1 MSDKHHILILSSW
14 FPTAE
19 EPFLG
24 NFVIFQANLLARD
37 YNVSFIRLFSDRQQ
51 IKSGIENDVKF
62 RFIDVVYRKSWNP
75 LITYL
80 SKRKALKKA
89 LALAGEVQL
98 IHAHVSYPDGW
109 LFRLAKKQLNR
120 PMVLTEHGSYWGE
133 GRKWDARMRNAVVNA
148 VRSADVLVAV
158 SSFLAGDI
166 NKRFPEVKPVVI
178 GNPVDL
184 EQFRITGKPAECID
198 FLHISTLDK
207 IKNVEPVIRAFS
219 NIVKRFP
226 GLRLTIV
233 SDTDYTDC
241 QELADSLG
249 VAGSIFFCGPVAHDD
264 VSGFYQK
271 ADCLIMNS
279 LYESFSI
286 VIAEAWASGIPV
298 ISTPV
303 GIATGMTADL
313 GILTD
318 GTEQE
323 IERAI
328 QTYLERKGDFD
339 PVVIRK
345 HAARYSTENILQKL
359 KAVYERLLS

>member
-14 FPTAE
+14 SPTAE
-19 EPFLG
+19 KPFLG
-24 NFVIFQANLLARD
+24 NFVVFQANLLARD
-37 YNVSFIRLFSDRQQ
+37 YNVSFIRLFSNMQQ
-51 IKSGIENDVKF
+51 INPGIENDVKF

-75 LITYL
+75 LRTYL

-89 LALAGEVQL
+89 LALAGEVHL

-109 LFRLAKKQLNR
+109 LFGLAKRELNR
-120 PMVLTEHGSYWGE
+120 PMVLTEHGSYFAA
-133 GRKWDARMRNAVVNA
+133 GRRWDARMRNAVVNA

-166 NKRFPEVKPVVI
+166 SRRFPAIQPIVI

-184 EQFRITGKPAECID
+184 EQFHIIRKPAEYIN

-207 IKNVEPVIRAFS
+207 VKNVEPIIHAFS
-219 NIVKRFP
+219 NIVKRVP
-226 GLRLTIV
+226 TLRLTIV
-233 SDTDYTDC
+233 SDEDYTSC
-241 QELADSLG
+241 QELADNLG
-249 VAGSIFFCGPVAHDD
+249 AAGSIFFYGPVAHDD
-264 VSGFYQK
+264 MPGVYQK

-303 GIATGMTADL
+303 GIAAGMTADL

-318 GTEQE
+318 GTRQE

-328 QTYLERKGDFD
+328 HTYLERKGEFD

-345 HAARYSTENILQKL
+345 HAAHYSTGIILQKL
-359 KAVYERLLS
+359 KEVYERWLS